1 MIRLPP
7 RSTRTDTL
15 FPYTTLFRSS
25 AISILLLGSGDFSA
39 AASVQPKTDRDHRKG
54 EKLGDDNLNRREDA
68 KNCDPWKVGER
79 RDVDDSGLLERRDTL
94 ASKHDRQHGDQRR
107 TVGEKLRNR
116 QLAAIAQ
123 HRPADDAE
131 HDHRRAGTA
140 KDGAAIRSEEH
151 TSELQ
156 SLMRISYAVFCFK
169 KKKQ

>member
-79 RDVDDSGLLERRDTL
+79 RDVDDSGLLERRD
-94 ASKHDRQHGDQRR
+94 
-107 TVGEKLRNR
+107 
-116 QLAAIAQ
+116 
-123 HRPADDAE
+123 P
-131 HDHRRAGTA
+131 
-140 KDGAAIRSEEH
+140 RSEERRVGKECVRTCRSRWTQDH
-151 TSELQ
+151 EKTNTSDT
-156 SLMRISYAVFCFK
+156 SYNRLET
-169 KKKQ
+169 